1 MANINDN
8 AKSAR
13 TQCNMIANYLERG
26 FSITSLEALQM
37 FGCMRLASRICD
49 LRERGYEIN
58 TCKIKTE
65 TGKWVTE
72 YTLIKKIKQH
82 DTSRIKVFGNSA
94 D

>member
-1 MANINDN
+1 MNVNLNKKQAM
-8 AKSAR
+8 
-13 TQCNMIANYLERG
+13 TQNNMIAAYLERG

-49 LRERGYEIN
+49 LRDRGMEIN

-72 YTLIKKIKQH
+72 YSLK
-82 DTSRIKVFGNSA
+82 R
-94 D
+94 

>member
-1 MANINDN
+1 MNNNDN
-8 AKSAR
+8 KRHAI
-13 TQCNMIANYLERG
+13 TQNNMIAEYLERG

-49 LRERGYEIN
+49 LRERGYQIN

-72 YTLIKKIKQH
+72 YSLK
-82 DTSRIKVFGNSA
+82 R
-94 D
+94 

>member
-8 AKSAR
+8 EMQAK
-13 TQCNMIANYLERG
+13 TQCNMIAAWLEKG
-26 FSITSLEALQM
+26 YSLTSLEALKM

-49 LRERGYEIN
+49 LRDRGYDIA

-72 YTLIKKIKQH
+72 YTLK
-82 DTSRIKVFGNSA
+82 R
-94 D
+94 